1 MNSNEEFKT
10 KFIYDVSRT
19 LNLNFDEQKKITDIL
34 SVILVDYE
42 INKKVTD
49 LAVSDITEKIVMFLQ
64 AKKIE
69 GMSANTIENYF
80 YTLRKLSIYFNFF
93 LFQVIYYFTRPII
106 TYNSMLVNR

>member
-10 KFIYDVSRT
+10 KFIYDVSST

-49 LAVSDITEKIVMFLQ
+49 LAVSDITE
-64 AKKIE
+64 
-69 GMSANTIENYF
+69 
-80 YTLRKLSIYFNFF
+80 
-93 LFQVIYYFTRPII
+93 
-106 TYNSMLVNR
+106 